1 LHILTKIFIVLVSLL
16 AVMLTP
22 LVVVFASNEGT
33 FRTKFL
39 EQSAKANAAS
49 AELVKANESQNV
61 AASRFLAERT
71 EFNATIAQ
79 LRGERDAKESDVRR
93 VEAELAAT
101 RANQASMAAQLATL
115 AAAAKADSELKE
127 LLVKDL
133 RDEREKA
140 LSAEKRFIEIDER
153 LRKTEND
160 FATSEAARR
169 DLQEQIR
176 QIMDQ
181 RDRAMG
187 EVNRYYAIFG
197 KLPEAQVAAATVPD
211 RDISSSVV
219 NVRRSNDG
227 VLAEIDAG
235 SRDGVREGWVMT
247 IADGENFIA
256 NLRIIKVDINRS
268 TGVVELED
276 QSGRGQVRA
285 GQRAFSRLGG

>member
-1 LHILTKIFIVLVSLL
+1 MHILTKIFIVLVALL

-22 LVVVFASNEGT
+22 LVIVYASNEGT

-39 EQSAKANAAS
+39 EADARAQAEAARQIKAS
-49 AELVKANESQNV
+49 ELQQVT
-61 AASRFLAERT
+61 ASRFLAERT
-71 EFNATIAQ
+71 ELEAAIAA
-79 LRGERDAKESDVRR
+79 LRRERDSKDSDVRR

-101 RANQASMAAQLATL
+101 RATQASMASQLATL
-115 AAAAKADSELKE
+115 AAAAKADSELKD

-176 QIMDQ
+176 QIMDE
-181 RDRAMG
+181 RDRALG

-197 KLPEAQVAAATVPD
+197 KLPATQGAAATVPD
-211 RDISSSVV
+211 RDISSTVL
-219 NVRRSNDG
+219 NVRRSSDG

-247 IADGENFIA
+247 IADGGNFVA
-256 NLRIIKVDINRS
+256 NLRIIKVDVNRS

-276 QSGRGQVRA
+276 RAARGEVRS
-285 GQRAFSRLGG
+285 GQRVFSRLGG

>member
-1 LHILTKIFIVLVSLL
+1 VHILTKIFIVLVSLL

-39 EQSAKANAAS
+39 EESAKAKAAS

-79 LRGERDAKESDVRR
+79 LRAERDAKESDVRR
-93 VEAELAAT
+93 VEVELAAT

-133 RDEREKA
+133 RDERDKA

-197 KLPEAQVAAATVPD
+197 KLPETQVAAATVPD

-219 NVRRSNDG
+219 NVRRSSDG

-247 IADGENFIA
+247 IAEGGNFVA

-276 QSGRGQVRA
+276 RSARGEVRA
-285 GQRAFSRLGG
+285 GQRVFSRLGG